1 MRYERCEQ
9 CRRWAAA
16 IALSSSA
23 FLALLKFVVGVT
35 SGSRGCIADSL
46 HTATIFVLA
55 LAVIFSQRL
64 ALKEE
69 NGSFHYG
76 FGKIEAVVTG
86 SIAFLIACG
95 GAVLIWNSIQHLV
108 NASRYGPPYPSA
120 LLMALVSIIANVVLA
135 RYLRCAGTQLKMRSL
150 LSSAWAH
157 RENLVSSVIVFIG
170 VLGAELG
177 LGVMDP
183 IAAILVVAILVKACA
198 QIVLDSVKALM
209 DFSANSI
216 FGKKVTAIV
225 EEVEGVE
232 HLSAVRTRK
241 IGHKVWF
248 DLDICVN
255 PSQSILEANH
265 IAQKVRNALLKQ
277 VADLEKVTVNCR
289 PLEEDRC

>member
-1 MRYERCEQ
+1 
-9 CRRWAAA
+9 
-16 IALSSSA
+16 
-23 FLALLKFVVGVT
+23 
-35 SGSRGCIADSL
+35 
-46 HTATIFVLA
+46 
-55 LAVIFSQRL
+55 SQ
-64 ALKEE
+64 
-69 NGSFHYG
+69 
-76 FGKIEAVVTG
+76 
-86 SIAFLIACG
+86 
-95 GAVLIWNSIQHLV
+95 
-108 NASRYGPPYPSA
+108 YGPPYPSA
-120 LLMALVSIIANVVLA
+120 LLMALVSILANVVLA
-135 RYLRCAGTQLKMRSL
+135 RYLRCAGTQLKMQSL

-157 RENLVSSVIVFIG
+157 RENLVSSVIVFVG

-216 FGKKVTAIV
+216 YGKKVTAIV

-265 IAQKVRNALLKQ
+265 IAQKVKNALLKQ

>member
-9 CRRWAAA
+9 CRRWAVA

-35 SGSRGCIADSL
+35 SGSKGCIADSL
-46 HTATIFVLA
+46 HSAAIFVMA
-55 LAVIFSQRL
+55 LAVILGERL

-69 NGSFHYG
+69 NDSFHYG

-86 SIAFLIACG
+86 SITLFIACG
-95 GAVLIWNSIQHLV
+95 GAVLIWNSVQHLV
-108 NASRYGPPYPSA
+108 NASQYGPPYPSA
-120 LLMALVSIIANVVLA
+120 LLMALASIFANVVLA
-135 RYLRCAGTQLKMRSL
+135 RYLRCAGTQLRMRLL
-150 LSSAWAH
+150 LSIAWAH
-157 RENLVSSVIVFIG
+157 RENLVSSIIVFVG

-183 IAAILVVAILVKACA
+183 IAAILVVAILVKTCIE
-198 QIVLDSVKALM
+198 IVLDSVKVLM
-209 DFSANSI
+209 DYSANGTYS
-216 FGKKVTAIV
+216 KKVRSIV
-225 EEVEGVE
+225 EKVEGVE
-232 HLSAVRTRK
+232 HLAAVKTRQ

-255 PSQSILEANH
+255 PNQSIRKTND
-265 IAQKVRNALLKQ
+265 IAQEVRKALLKQ
-277 VADLEKVTVNCR
+277 IADLEKVTINCM